1 MKKYTLISL
10 VISSS
15 LFLFITPRIEAQTN
29 NSTGDNPF
37 QNNEQ
42 NSLYGN
48 SFNPMDLMHNANRL
62 NRLNSADFVNN
73 SDRKI
78 DQEAQNFRQQ
88 QQQRMLE
95 MRQQKQTGE
104 EIN

>member
-1 MKKYTLISL
+1 MQKYKLISL
-10 VISSS
+10 VLSSS
-15 LFLFITPRIEAQTN
+15 FLLLITPKIEAQTN
-29 NSTGDNPF
+29 NSSGNNPF

-42 NSLYGN
+42 NSLYGD
-48 SFNPMDLMHNANRL
+48 SFNPMDLIHNANRI

-88 QQQRMLE
+88 QQQRILE
-95 MRQQKQTGE
+95 MRQQKQTEE